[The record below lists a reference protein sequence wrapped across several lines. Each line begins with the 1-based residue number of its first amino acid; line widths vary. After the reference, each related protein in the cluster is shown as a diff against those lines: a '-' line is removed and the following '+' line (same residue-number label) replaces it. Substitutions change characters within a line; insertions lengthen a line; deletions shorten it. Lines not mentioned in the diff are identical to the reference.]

1 MNTRLILP
9 AFAALLLTLGG
20 CGDGGNSDEGMA
32 EPTGESSTEPAGE
45 GSSANMDAVREKAQ
59 AAMDSAAEAGSQAM
73 DALSE
78 AAGMARDQA
87 EMLSAQADT
96 EAQDMVG
103 QVKTYLEK
111 NNLTS
116 AEDLMTKLIELK
128 DSLPESVREQIDAL
142 EARLDRLQG
151 QEQEQGQE

>member
-9 AFAALLLTLGG
+9 AFAALFLTLGG
-20 CGDGGNSDEGMA
+20 CGDGGNGDEGVA

-45 GSSANMDAVREKAQ
+45 GSSATMDAVREKAQ

-96 EAQDMVG
+96 EAQDMIG
-103 QVKTYLEK
+103 QVRTYLEK

-116 AEDLMTKLIELK
+116 AEDLMAKLVELK

-142 EARLDRLQG
+142 EGRLDKLQG
-151 QEQEQGQE
+151 QEQGQE

>member
-9 AFAALLLTLGG
+9 LFAALFLTLSG
-20 CGDGGNSDEGMA
+20 CGDGGNGDDGVA
-32 EPTGESSTEPAGE
+32 EPAGE
-45 GSSANMDAVREKAQ
+45 GSTEPASEGSSSTMDAVKVKAQ

-78 AAGMARDQA
+78 AAGVAKDQA

-96 EAQDMVG
+96 ETQDMIG

-116 AEDLMTKLIELK
+116 AEDLMAKLVELK

-142 EARLDRLQG
+142 EGRLDKLQG
-151 QEQEQGQE
+151 QEQGQE